1 MARRFLPTAARR
13 ARRISRTTWRSSSAT
28 ARRCNRCSRSTANS
42 RGPTPR
48 KNCNVGKFVEYL
60 AAEHPDKSVRI
71 TRGYARGNTAVLLVS
86 GESIA
91 GKLVGE
97 ALLMKEKDAWRVDD
111 ELMELD
117 SR

>member
-1 MARRFLPTAARR
+1 M
-13 ARRISRTTWRSSSAT
+13 
-28 ARRCNRCSRSTANS
+28 
-42 RGPTPR
+42 
-48 KNCNVGKFVEYL
+48 
-60 AAEHPDKSVRI
+60 RI

-86 GESIA
+86 GESLA

-97 ALLMKEKDAWRVDD
+97 VLLMKEKDAWRVDD